1 MTMNQFQ
8 VKKANYKGWP
18 NCYSLSNRLVDLVVT
33 ADVGPRIIRFGFI
46 DRDNELKEIE
56 ETLGQT
62 GGNQWRIYG
71 GHRLWHAPEE
81 MPRTYAPDNDPVAVQ
96 EGDGFL
102 RLVQTPEPATGIQKE
117 MDLSLD
123 PGQAKAILTH
133 RLRNTGLWAVE
144 LAPWALTIMAP
155 GGVAIF
161 PLPPR
166 GSHSENLR
174 PTGALTLW
182 AYTDMAD
189 PRWTWGKQYILLR
202 QDPQAITPQKIGAW
216 TPDGWVAYARQDHL
230 FVKTFALQPEA
241 IYPDR
246 NSPLELFTD
255 SQILEVE
262 TLGPLVRLEPGA
274 AVEHTEEW
282 FLYDGV
288 PAPQNDDDVKAHI
301 LPRVVESGR

>member
-1 MTMNQFQ
+1 MNQFQ
-8 VKKANYKGWP
+8 LQKINYKGWP
-18 NCYSLSNRLVDLVVT
+18 NCYSLSNGLVDLVVT

-46 DRDNELKEIE
+46 DQGNELKEIE

-62 GGNQWRIYG
+62 GGDEWRIYG

-81 MPRTYAPDNDPVAVQ
+81 MPRTYSPDNEPVAVE

-102 RLVQTPEPATGIQKE
+102 RLVQSPEPATGIQKE
-117 MDLSLD
+117 LDLSLVS
-123 PGQAKAILTH
+123 GQTQVQVTH
-133 RLRNTGLWAVE
+133 RLRNTGLWTVE

-189 PRWTWGKQYILLR
+189 PRWTWGRQYILLR
-202 QDPQAITPQKIGAW
+202 QDPQATTPQKIGAW
-216 TPDGWVAYARQDHL
+216 ATDGWVAYARQDHL
-230 FVKTFALQPEA
+230 FVKTFTLQPGVA
-241 IYPDR
+241 YPDR
-246 NSPLELFTD
+246 NSPLELFTND
-255 SQILEVE
+255 QILEVE

-274 AVEHTEEW
+274 AVEHAEEW
-282 FLYDGV
+282 FLFDGV
-288 PAPQNDDDVKAHI
+288 PAPQNDDDVLTHI
-301 LPRVVESGR
+301 LPRILQAGR